1 MTDAPVPR
9 CGLYHPDTY
18 QASESVGYLIKVL
31 YHSLQRNI
39 DQRMQEHELTAMQ
52 WGPLLLLAKGKG
64 DTAAELARDMGTD
77 TGAMTRMLDRLQAKG
92 LIQRRRS
99 EEDRRVVHLELTPAG
114 HEVVSRIPP
123 GLCSAMNE
131 HLSGFTAEE
140 LEQLKSL
147 LRRMIASGL
156 AVAHNEQPKA

>member
-1 MTDAPVPR
+1 MSDATPAR
-9 CGLYHPDTY
+9 CGLYQPETY

-31 YHSLQRNI
+31 YHSLQRTI
-39 DQRMQEHELTAMQ
+39 DQRMQEHDLTAMQ
-52 WGPLLLLAKGKG
+52 WGPLLLLSKGKG

-77 TGAMTRMLDRLQAKG
+77 TGAMTRMLDRLQAKD

-99 EEDRRVVHLELTPAG
+99 EEDRRVVHLELTAAG
-114 HEVVSRIPP
+114 HEVVARIPP

-131 HLSGFTAEE
+131 HLTGFTADE

-147 LRRMIASGL
+147 LRRMIASGQ
-156 AVAHNEQPKA
+156 AVAPHD